1 MEEIDCDWSQLSIIC
16 GGLASTYSSPLKM
29 LNFQHISS
37 CSFAIYIQFVDL
49 IDIWALQKPSKVR
62 ISPSLQNHRWWKI
75 RYFFKCRTC
84 CCRYLFKNLRFNGSE
99 MSKRL
104 QENRKQMRVYCG
116 NVSTVKTWKK
126 KKGEEKTKLCLWK
139 FKYFFS

>member
-1 MEEIDCDWSQLSIIC
+1 MWLVTVEYYIC
-16 GGLASTYSSPLKM
+16 GPATGTYIASAICKCSIFNILAAAVLQYI
-29 LNFQHISS
+29 F
-37 CSFAIYIQFVDL
+37 IQFVDL

-126 KKGEEKTKLCLWK
+126 KKGEKWRKTLSMKIQ
-139 FKYFFS
+139 Y